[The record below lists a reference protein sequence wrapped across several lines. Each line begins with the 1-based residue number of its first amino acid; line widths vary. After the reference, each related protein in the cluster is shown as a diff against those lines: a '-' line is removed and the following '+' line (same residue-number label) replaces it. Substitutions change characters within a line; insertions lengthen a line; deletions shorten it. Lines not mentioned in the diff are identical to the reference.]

1 MAAMNLTARSFQT
14 AFTAIKTPVSMGQI
28 FALAKAF
35 RGLPID
41 DIEKLLASNE
51 HKIRVGAVSIMDW
64 DARDRKTTPA
74 RRKAL
79 FDLYIR
85 RHDRIDN
92 WDLVDRSAPS
102 VVGGYLAD
110 KPRKILDKLA
120 RSPST
125 WERRTAIVSTYHF
138 IRLNQLDDTFRIAE
152 ILVND
157 AEDLVQKAVG
167 GWVREA
173 GKRDPARLLAF
184 LERHAA
190 TMPRTMLR
198 YAIEKLPTARR
209 EYFTGLKAGSA
220 AAERVLSRTRKRLV
234 PSN

>member
-1 MAAMNLTARSFQT
+1 MAAIDLTARSFQT
-14 AFTAIKTPVSMGQI
+14 AFAAIKPPVPMRQV
-28 FALAKAF
+28 FALAKTF
-35 RGLPID
+35 RGMPID
-41 DIEKLLASNE
+41 DIEKLLAWKE

-64 DARDRKTTPA
+64 DARDRKITPV

-85 RHDRIDN
+85 RHDCINN

-110 KPRKILDKLA
+110 KPRWILDKLA
-120 RSPST
+120 RSPNT
-125 WERRTAIVSTYHF
+125 WERWTAIVSTYHF
-138 IRLNQLDDTFRIAE
+138 IRLNQVDDTFRIAE
-152 ILVND
+152 LMVND

-184 LERHAA
+184 LESHAA
-190 TMPRTMLR
+190 AMPRTMLR
-198 YAIEKLPTARR
+198 YTIEKLPKAKR
-209 EYFTGLKAGSA
+209 EYFMGLKAGSA
-220 AAERVLSRTRKRLV
+220 AAQSEQIRTRRRLIR
-234 PSN
+234 SD

>member
-1 MAAMNLTARSFQT
+1 MAAVNLTARSFQT

-35 RGLPID
+35 RGMPID
-41 DIEKLLASNE
+41 DIEKLLASNQ

-74 RRKAL
+74 RRKSL

-102 VVGGYLAD
+102 VVGGYLTD

-157 AEDLVQKAVG
+157 SEDLVQKAVG

-209 EYFTGLKAGSA
+209 EYFMGLKAGSA
-220 AAERVLSRTRKRLV
+220 ASERV
-234 PSN
+234 